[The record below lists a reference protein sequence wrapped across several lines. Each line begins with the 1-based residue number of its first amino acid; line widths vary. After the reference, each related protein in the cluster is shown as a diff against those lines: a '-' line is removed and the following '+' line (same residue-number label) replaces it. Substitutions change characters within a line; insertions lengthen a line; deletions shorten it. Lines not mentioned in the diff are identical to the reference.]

1 MGNGEGVTA
10 RYIVGVARDVSG
22 RETILSSKSQMMFGR
37 VLLVGLI
44 TASTLGAQMT
54 SPTMSDAT
62 VVSRGALRFRGEV
75 RWTRVDAIFGP
86 GGSSVLPLGSSLT
99 TDLNSGTLPLL
110 ASGETSARAMAANPS
125 LTFSAGQLT
134 TSANSRVATVPL
146 TLEYGLTSR
155 ITLGAVVPIVQSRT
169 VVTSQLNGASDSSA
183 NVGMNPARFFG
194 QGAAYTANAN
204 VASGLSSARTQL
216 QALLSTCALNQNA
229 TGCAAINARAAEAS
243 ALMSATQIFVAGI
256 NSLYGTS
263 SDNAPGSPLVPISGK
278 SAQNAIDA
286 NLAAIRSGY
295 SSFGVN
301 AGSGAL
307 AAALAAGANA
317 QFDSLV
323 TAIDYGI
330 QLDSIGTTSMTSIG
344 DVELSATTLLL
355 NTFAT
360 TGGLKLRAVAAGVV
374 RFGTGHPAREN
385 RPYDVATGDGQTDF
399 EVRGALDALT
409 GRLLTTVAGTY
420 TVQTG
425 SVARTRLPNAPGSVF
440 GLDFP
445 VEGSIKYGN
454 MASARI
460 NPRYLITP
468 ALMVGALGVG
478 SWRGADEVT
487 VTGFNPA
494 GTIFGNQNSLTS
506 YAAGLT
512 LTYSNLAS
520 AEGIGGLGF
529 PAEIVFSH
537 LETLGASAAGAEKAT
552 RDAIEL
558 RIYLRAR
565 R

>member
-1 MGNGEGVTA
+1 
-10 RYIVGVARDVSG
+10 
-22 RETILSSKSQMMFGR
+22 MMFGR
-37 VLLVGLI
+37 VMLVGLI
-44 TASTLGAQMT
+44 TASALGAQTT

-62 VVSRGALRFRGEV
+62 VVTRGAFRFRGEV
-75 RWTRVDAIFGP
+75 RWNRVDAIFGP
-86 GGSSVLPLGSSLT
+86 DGSVLPLGSSLT

-110 ASGETSARAMAANPS
+110 ASGEASARAMATNPS
-125 LTFSAGQLT
+125 LTLSAGQLT

-146 TLEYGLTSR
+146 MLEYGLTSR

-194 QGAAYTANAN
+194 QGSAYSANAS
-204 VASGLSSARTQL
+204 VANGLSSARAQL

-229 TGCAAINARAAEAS
+229 TGCPAINARAAEAS
-243 ALMSATQIFVAGI
+243 ALISATQVFVAGV

-263 SDNAPGSPLVPISGK
+263 TDNAPGSPLVPISGK

-286 NLAAIRSGY
+286 NLAAIRSAY

-317 QFDSLV
+317 QFDSLI
-323 TAIDYGI
+323 TAVDYGI
-330 QLDSIGTTSMTSIG
+330 QLDSLGTTSMTTIG
-344 DVELSATTLLL
+344 DVELSATALLF
-355 NTFAT
+355 NTFAST
-360 TGGLKLRAVAAGVV
+360 SGVKLRAVAAGVV

-425 SVARTRLPNAPGSVF
+425 SVATTRLPNAPGSVF

-445 VEGSIKYGN
+445 VEGSTRYGN

-468 ALMVGALGVG
+468 ALMVGVLGVG

-494 GTIFGNQNSLTS
+494 GTAFGNQNSATS
-506 YAAGLT
+506 YAGGVT
-512 LTYSNLAS
+512 LSYSNLAS

-537 LETLGASAAGAEKAT
+537 LETLGASAAGVEKAS